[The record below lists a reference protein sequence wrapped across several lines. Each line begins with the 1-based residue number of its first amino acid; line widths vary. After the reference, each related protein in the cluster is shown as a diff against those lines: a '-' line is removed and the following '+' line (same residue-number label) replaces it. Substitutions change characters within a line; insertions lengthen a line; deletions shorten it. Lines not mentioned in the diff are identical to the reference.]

1 MQYKSKV
8 PVAAWG
14 EPARPG
20 LALHLLP
27 CAVGQSLLSPTPDF
41 SAPAAKMMK
50 QEVGYVALPLA
61 FPLSHVPQQQLV
73 AVAADEVQE
82 QSSAVQRGAAALG
95 RVVLESVSQDTEVM

>member
-27 CAVGQSLLSPTPDF
+27 CAVGQSLLSPRPDF

-50 QEVGYVALPLA
+50 QEVGYVALPLG
-61 FPLSHVPQQQLV
+61 LSPFSC
-73 AVAADEVQE
+73 
-82 QSSAVQRGAAALG
+82 SSAVACGCGSR
-95 RVVLESVSQDTEVM
+95 